1 MRILGIDPGLR
12 HTGFGLIEIV
22 NTKPTYVQS
31 GVIAT
36 LSDESLPD
44 RLKTILDGLTSIIVA
59 TKPQIACV
67 EKVFVNINPQSTLL
81 LGQARGA
88 AITACVLHNLDV
100 SEYTALQ
107 IKKAVVGY
115 GHAEKLQVAR
125 MVKYLL
131 NLNQVPKADAAD
143 ALAIALAHFYFT
155 PHKRLFL

>member
-67 EKVFVNINPQSTLL
+67 EKVFVNINLL
-81 LGQARGA
+81 
-88 AITACVLHNLDV
+88 V
-100 SEYTALQ
+100 SSIILMLVSIQPY
-107 IKKAVVGY
+107 K
-115 GHAEKLQVAR
+115 
-125 MVKYLL
+125 
-131 NLNQVPKADAAD
+131 
-143 ALAIALAHFYFT
+143 
-155 PHKRLFL
+155 